1 MKKILVAAA
10 VMACFGTAGAAE
22 DINVDIA
29 VIGAGGAGL
38 SAAVQANELG
48 AKVVVIENDGD
59 GRRQHRPRR
68 WRPERHGNGSAE
80 G

>member
-22 DINVDIA
+22 DINVDVA

-38 SAAVQANELG
+38 SACLLYTSPS
-48 AKVVVIENDGD
+48 
-59 GRRQHRPRR
+59 PRD
-68 WRPERHGNGSAE
+68 S
-80 G
+80 

>member
-22 DINVDIA
+22 DITVDVA

-38 SAAVQANELG
+38 SAAVQAVQALHHLFIHRSIGSDQRNHRYRAEQ
-48 AKVVVIENDGD
+48 ND
-59 GRRQHRPRR
+59 QHRD
-68 WRPERHGNGSAE
+68 HG
-80 G
+80 